1 MTKFILKTSLFITVL
16 TLIYCTI
23 TNVPL
28 TESLLRSLVVF
39 VGTYTIIIVC
49 LVGLRIILNPGAP
62 KGVEGE
68 Q

>member
-1 MTKFILKTSLFITVL
+1 VTKFILKASLFITVI

-39 VGTYTIIIVC
+39 VGTYAIIIAC
-49 LVGLRIILNPGAP
+49 LVGLRIVLNPGTP